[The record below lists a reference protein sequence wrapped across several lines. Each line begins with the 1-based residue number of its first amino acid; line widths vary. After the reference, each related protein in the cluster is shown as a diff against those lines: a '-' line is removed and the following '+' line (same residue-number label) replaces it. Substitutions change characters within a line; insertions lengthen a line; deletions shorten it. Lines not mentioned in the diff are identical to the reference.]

1 MFKALMKGIILTV
14 NQLVNLVTLP
24 IDMILESAFPD
35 ISAKCEKAISGVV
48 QFLNNLS
55 YGIGFLPNSL
65 IEILIFIFTL
75 HLTLIAVNKSV
86 NGIVKIYH
94 IIQKIKFW

>member
-14 NQLVNLVTLP
+14 NQLVNMVTSP
-24 IDMILESAFPD
+24 IDSILNYAFPD
-35 ISAKCEKAISGVV
+35 ISTKAEEAVSGVV

-65 IEILIFIFTL
+65 VEILIFIFTL

-86 NGIVKIYH
+86 NGIVKIFH